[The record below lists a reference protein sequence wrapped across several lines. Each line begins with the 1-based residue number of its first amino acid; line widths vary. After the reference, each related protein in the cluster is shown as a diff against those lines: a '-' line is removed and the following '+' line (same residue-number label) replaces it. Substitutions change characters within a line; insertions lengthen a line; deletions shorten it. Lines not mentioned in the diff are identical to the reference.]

1 MLLSGLLDRI
11 LLVVGVVAG
20 GCIPGF
26 VLQYRQRVGGRLDQV
41 SKDLAPFQEIANQQH
56 GGSLSALV
64 RHHMASTDQTFVGEG
79 MAIQKM
85 IDALA
90 SLRDAVAALNG
101 DMFHQIAY
109 LARHGDLD
117 IARATWSTFS
127 PTFVLTAE
135 SLMIAA
141 VVGLSLWLGFLAL
154 WFGTAWV
161 FRRVRFALS

>member
-20 GCIPGF
+20 GCIPSF

-56 GGSLSALV
+56 DGSLSALV

-90 SLRDAVAALNG
+90 SLREAVAALNG
-101 DMFHQIAY
+101 DMFQQFVY
-109 LARHGDLD
+109 LMRHGDLD

-135 SLMIAA
+135 SMMIAA
-141 VVGLSLWLGFLAL
+141 AVGLSLWLGFLAL
-154 WFGTAWV
+154 WFGTAWA